1 MKDEIIEVGGAEG
14 EKTCQEISFS
24 TNVAASRGAGDQAI
38 AISETINPMT
48 KKVSGKFDR
57 TKVMAARMKSAM
69 TVDAYRRETGLTTSL
84 PCAPNCRASWRSS
97 SHE

>member
-1 MKDEIIEVGGAEG
+1 M
-14 EKTCQEISFS
+14 
-24 TNVAASRGAGDQAI
+24 VAASSGAGDQAI
-38 AISETINPMT
+38 AISDAINPMT

-69 TVDAYRRETGLTTSL
+69 ALDAYRRETGLTTSL
-84 PCAPNCRASWRSS
+84 PCVPNCPAYWRSS